1 MANPMTPQ
9 DAGFTIRKLQET
21 IASQNAMLQAQSQEN
36 TGNMAQLAQAI
47 SEQAARL
54 EQFTRAVAHSR
65 VAGGEDI
72 PGPRLPRFYTVSVP
86 LTSGSTASATG
97 EAIITNDGPF
107 LCYAIAAFY
116 LPSGNTGTTATFTN
130 HYLPVSTAQLLV
142 GLAALSATTAGVGFD
157 LLAAVP
163 DLSFKIE
170 VAGSGRS
177 WTPNVTEV
185 PGGMMFGP
193 LGVNELKHHALVSG
207 GERIVV
213 TVKPERAMPN
223 TGTCRIVFQGYQVLT
238 NQPTRY

>member
-21 IASQNAMLQAQSQEN
+21 IASQNAMLQAQSREN
-36 TGNMAQLAQAI
+36 TGNLAQLAEAI

-107 LCYAIAAFY
+107 QCYAISAFY
-116 LPSGNTGTTATFTN
+116 LPSSNAGTVATYTN
-130 HYLPVSTAQLLV
+130 HYLPVSTAQLVL
-142 GLAALSATTAGVGFD
+142 GLAASAATAGVGFD
-157 LLAAVP
+157 LLASVP

-185 PGGMMFGP
+185 PGGMLFGP
-193 LGVNELKHHALVSG
+193 VGVNELKHPALVAG

-213 TVKPERAMPN
+213 TVKPERAMPS

-238 NQPTRY
+238 NQATRY